1 MHRRKDLWG
10 PDGEDVIS
18 FPLTPMLTHTLA
30 AEEFDPDR
38 FLDERLRKYLTPN
51 PFIFSPFNAGPR
63 ICMGQQ
69 VGMLLLKLFCS
80 NVLMPWQFAYNEMS
94 YFLTRLLQAFSSISL
109 AEDVQ
114 TLAPAEWAK
123 APGRKG
129 VEKAIIKSHLTLY
142 VQVSVANMIASMH
155 TSDLVSR
162 MASGLGW
169 NSPVETRT
177 PDHVISDASRIIRLA
192 GLAVVME
199 HVCVRIHPMY
209 YLELEPVWI
218 FIDISLGAHP
228 KPGGSTG
235 YLDFVV
241 INCLR
246 NYYGCFRLAR
256 NNCDLFHIV
265 STIHDHDDEQQGCRR
280 PWCA

>member
-80 NVLMPWQFAYNEMS
+80 NVLMPFQFAYNEMS

-142 VQVSVANMIASMH
+142 VQVSVVNVMPSMN

-162 MASGLGW
+162 TAYGLGW
-169 NSPVETRT
+169 NSPADT
-177 PDHVISDASRIIRLA
+177 
-192 GLAVVME
+192 
-199 HVCVRIHPMY
+199 
-209 YLELEPVWI
+209 
-218 FIDISLGAHP
+218 
-228 KPGGSTG
+228 
-235 YLDFVV
+235 
-241 INCLR
+241 
-246 NYYGCFRLAR
+246 
-256 NNCDLFHIV
+256 
-265 STIHDHDDEQQGCRR
+265 
-280 PWCA
+280 